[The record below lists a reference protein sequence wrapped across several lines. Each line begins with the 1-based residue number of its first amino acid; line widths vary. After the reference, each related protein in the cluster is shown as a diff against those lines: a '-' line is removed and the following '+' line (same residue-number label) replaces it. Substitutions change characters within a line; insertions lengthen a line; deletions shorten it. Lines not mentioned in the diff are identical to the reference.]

1 MAHSLRGKPC
11 RPRYWTPWVLMLD
24 LFNSADF
31 VIFTT
36 RDFANYRGIS
46 IPAASKR
53 LLRLAEK
60 KLLTRV
66 TKGLW
71 ANTSHP
77 YFHPLACVPY
87 LLGKEQGYVSFLTAL
102 HLHGLISQIPKTI
115 QIATTGH
122 ARTLNSPVGDYAF
135 LQIKPELMKQGIK
148 WSDTHLPYLIATA
161 EKALIDTLYLST
173 RKNRRFAHLPEIDI
187 HQTDFREREF
197 ERLLKQLPIPLRISS
212 VIRRRWEDI
221 SGKTLQDV
229 DTEG

>member
-1 MAHSLRGKPC
+1 
-11 RPRYWTPWVLMLD
+11 MLD
-24 LFNSADF
+24 LFNSTDF

-36 RDFANYRGIS
+36 RDFANYSSIS

-53 LLRLAEK
+53 LLRLADK
-60 KLLTRV
+60 KLLTRI

-77 YFHPLACVPY
+77 HFHPLACVPY

-102 HLHGLISQIPKTI
+102 HLHGLVSQIPKTI

-122 ARTLNSPVGDYAF
+122 ARTLVSPVGHYEF
-135 LQIKPELMKQGIK
+135 LQIKPELMKQGTQ

-173 RKNRRFAHLPEIDI
+173 RKSRRFARLPEVDI
-187 HQTDFREREF
+187 RQTAFRKREF
-197 ERLLKQLPIPLRISS
+197 ERLLDQLPIPPRISTVMRS
-212 VIRRRWEDI
+212 RWEALYRE
-221 SGKTLQDV
+221 SLSPA
-229 DTEG
+229 

>member
-1 MAHSLRGKPC
+1 
-11 RPRYWTPWVLMLD
+11 MLD
-24 LFNSADF
+24 LFNRTDF
-31 VIFTT
+31 VLFTT
-36 RDFANYRGIS
+36 RDFANYSSIS

-53 LLRLAEK
+53 LLRLADK
-60 KLLTRV
+60 RLLTRV

-77 YFHPLACVPY
+77 HFHPLSCVPY

-122 ARTLNSPVGDYAF
+122 ARSLNSPVGHYEF

-173 RKNRRFAHLPEIDI
+173 RKSRRFARLPEVDI
-187 HQTDFREREF
+187 RQTAFRKREF
-197 ERLLKQLPIPLRISS
+197 ERLLDQLPISPRILS
-212 VIRRRWEDI
+212 VMRARWEA
-221 SGKTLQDV
+221 L
-229 DTEG
+229 

>member
-1 MAHSLRGKPC
+1 
-11 RPRYWTPWVLMLD
+11 MLD
-24 LFNSADF
+24 LFNRTDF

-36 RDFANYRGIS
+36 RDFANYSSIS

-53 LLRLAEK
+53 LLRLADK
-60 KLLTRV
+60 RLLTRV

-77 YFHPLACVPY
+77 HFHPLSCVPY

-122 ARTLNSPVGDYAF
+122 ARSLNSPVGHYEF

-173 RKNRRFAHLPEIDI
+173 RKSRRFARLPEVDI
-187 HQTDFREREF
+187 RQTAFRKREF
-197 ERLLKQLPIPLRISS
+197 ERLLDQLPISPRILS
-212 VIRRRWEDI
+212 VMRARWEA
-221 SGKTLQDV
+221 L
-229 DTEG
+229 

>member
-1 MAHSLRGKPC
+1 
-11 RPRYWTPWVLMLD
+11 MLD
-24 LFNSADF
+24 LFNSTDF
-31 VIFTT
+31 IIFTT
-36 RDFANYRGIS
+36 RDFANYSSIS

-53 LLRLAEK
+53 LLRLADK
-60 KLLTRV
+60 RLLTRV

-77 YFHPLACVPY
+77 HFHPLSCVPY

-122 ARTLNSPVGDYAF
+122 ARSLNSPVGHYEF

-173 RKNRRFAHLPEIDI
+173 RKSRRFARLPEVDI
-187 HQTDFREREF
+187 RQTAFRKREF
-197 ERLLKQLPIPLRISS
+197 ERLLDQLPISPRILS
-212 VIRRRWEDI
+212 VMRARWEA
-221 SGKTLQDV
+221 L
-229 DTEG
+229 